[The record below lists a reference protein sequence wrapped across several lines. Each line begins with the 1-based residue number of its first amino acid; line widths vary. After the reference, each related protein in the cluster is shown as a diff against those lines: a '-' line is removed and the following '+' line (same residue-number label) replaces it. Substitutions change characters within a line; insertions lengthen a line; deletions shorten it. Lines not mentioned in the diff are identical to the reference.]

1 MTDQNLF
8 AEALKTQLPGLKTQ
22 AQLTAFMASFEAYR
36 EVMNALLEGNHE
48 KETAAREALATS
60 FEVVR
65 KATDISNMLK
75 DVPEAAASKASED
88 FRNEPKQWGEYDVQR
103 KLLSELAGLKTAHD
117 LNDWYRTNRRRIDT
131 VTAATLRN
139 PLLDAIRE
147 KKLSF
152 EQEAP

>member
-8 AEALKTQLPGLKTQ
+8 AEALKTQLPGLKNQ
-22 AQLTAFMASFEAYR
+22 AQLNAFMASFEAYR
-36 EVMNALLEGNHE
+36 EVMNSILDGNHE

-88 FRNEPKQWGEYDVQR
+88 FRAEPKQWSEYDVQR
-103 KLLSELAGLKTAHD
+103 KLLSELAGLKTAQD
-117 LNDWYRTNRRRIDT
+117 LNDWYKTNRKRIDT
-131 VTAATLRN
+131 VTAVTLRN
-139 PLLDAIRE
+139 PLLDEIRE